1 MQRRCPCSKKCL
13 LQVSP
18 GGGDPRQLEMGPK
31 GPQTTEEEG
40 WWDREVK
47 RVYGAA
53 VTENSIHVSS
63 WPLGLS
69 DYAEDRELTQQLLE
83 EFPLLARN
91 WDPRDDGRVVTGY
104 MRLGALLECTLK
116 LRGTRPARL
125 TIKGTRCLELY
136 GALLVRKYV

>member
-1 MQRRCPCSKKCL
+1 
-13 LQVSP
+13 
-18 GGGDPRQLEMGPK
+18 MGPK
-31 GPQTTEEEG
+31 GPQAAEEEG

-91 WDPRDDGRVVTGY
+91 WDVRDDGRVVTGY
-104 MRLGALLECTLK
+104 MRLGTLLRCTLK

-136 GALLVRKYV
+136 GVLLVRKYL